1 MFDRLYGIRAAQ
13 ALAWAYLNTG
23 RRPAA
28 VALLRHLED
37 GYDQMQLPAAAAP
50 QLQDSQHAYA
60 LNALLLGRHDETL
73 DRLERIIDAG
83 WSDYFFTH
91 HDPRWQPL
99 RDNPRFQSLMREVKA
114 DVDAQR
120 ARVAADRRSRTT
132 SLPGST
138 RWSKPACHHPTEHY
152 PIGVRTVWIPWYR
165 NARVYTRD
173 SRRAANDAMKNF
185 IGELRRRNVHRVAL
199 AYLAGSWLLIQI
211 VETLFPVFELPDS
224 AIRAVVILLAAGF
237 IPAVIVS
244 WAFEWTPEGLRRET
258 DTPVGP
264 PAAAARRFDRAIIV
278 LLALAV
284 TYLVVDK
291 FMFSPAPIAAR
302 EASIAVLAFD
312 DLSPD
317 GDQAWFADG
326 ISEELLNLLADI
338 PELRVAGRTSAFSF
352 RGKDATI
359 AEIGRALG
367 VAHVVEG
374 SVRKFGDEIRITVQL
389 IDARTDTHLWSENYH
404 RVFADVFAIQD
415 EIAEAVVEQLHL
427 NLIRPT
433 PTAERVDSR
442 AYALYLQARS
452 LMNSAFTQE
461 NFQRIESLLERA
473 LALDPEY
480 ANAIGLLAR
489 FRWVTADEADAA
501 ETYARVRTMIDRG
514 LALRPDNGVMLGW
527 KSFLAMVLDND
538 LYTAARYRERAHE
551 VDPENYDLIWGTVTL
566 ARMYG
571 RPEIGAALGEYILAR
586 DPLCINCYKATA
598 RNYVNTG
605 NLQAA
610 EKHLRDA
617 LALGTDVEARYRL
630 GQVLLL
636 DGRAEEALGVFED
649 LRAWLESDSDESDEP
664 YAGYPGH
671 LETLI
676 ELGMT
681 EEYETL
687 RTAYLDFHAA
697 EGLELLIAQ
706 HYAWI
711 GEADLAFEWLDKHD
725 RQMTWGIRD
734 HLARPWYQKLHG
746 DPRWQALL
754 ERYHMTEADF
764 EAIDLTIRMP
774 PGAAQSRPD

>member
-1 MFDRLYGIRAAQ
+1 
-13 ALAWAYLNTG
+13 
-23 RRPAA
+23 
-28 VALLRHLED
+28 
-37 GYDQMQLPAAAAP
+37 
-50 QLQDSQHAYA
+50 
-60 LNALLLGRHDETL
+60 
-73 DRLERIIDAG
+73 
-83 WSDYFFTH
+83 
-91 HDPRWQPL
+91 
-99 RDNPRFQSLMREVKA
+99 
-114 DVDAQR
+114 
-120 ARVAADRRSRTT
+120 
-132 SLPGST
+132 
-138 RWSKPACHHPTEHY
+138 
-152 PIGVRTVWIPWYR
+152 
-165 NARVYTRD
+165 
-173 SRRAANDAMKNF
+173 MKNF
-185 IGELRRRNVHRVAL
+185 ISELRRRNVHRVAL

-211 VETLFPVFELPDS
+211 VETLFPVFGLPDS

-237 IPAVIVS
+237 IPAVIMS

-264 PAAAARRFDRAIIV
+264 PAAVARRFDRAIIV

-291 FMFSPAPIAAR
+291 FMFSPAPSGAR

-317 GDQAWFADG
+317 GDQAWFAEG

-359 AEIGRALG
+359 AEIGEALG

-374 SVRKFGDEIRITVQL
+374 SVRTFGDEIRITVQL

-427 NLIRPT
+427 NLIGPVPT
-433 PTAERVDSR
+433 VERVDSG
-442 AYALYLQARS
+442 AYALYLQGRS
-452 LMNSAFTQE
+452 LLNGASSRE
-461 NFQRIESLLERA
+461 EFQRAGSLLERA
-473 LALDPEY
+473 LELDPDYVE
-480 ANAIGLLAR
+480 AIGLLAR
-489 FRWVTADEADAA
+489 FRWLTAEPANAA
-501 ETYARVRTMIDRG
+501 ESHEQVRTMIDRG
-514 LALRPDNGVMLGW
+514 LALRPDNGFMLGW
-527 KSFLAMVLDND
+527 KGFLSMVLDND
-538 LYTAARYRERAHE
+538 PYTAARFLERAHA
-551 VDPENYDLIWGTVTL
+551 VDPENYDLVWNTVAL
-566 ARMYG
+566 ARTLG

-586 DPLCINCYKATA
+586 DPLCINCYVLTA
-598 RNYVNTG
+598 RNYVGTG
-605 NLQAA
+605 NLHAA

-617 LALGTDVEARYRL
+617 LVLETDVDAWYRL

-649 LRAWLESDSDESDEP
+649 LRAWLESESDET
-664 YAGYPGH
+664 YAGFPGH
-671 LETLI
+671 LETLF

-681 EEYETL
+681 EEYETM
-687 RTAYLDFHAA
+687 RTAYLDFHAV
-697 EGLELLIAQ
+697 EGHVLLIAQ

-725 RQMTWGIRD
+725 RQMTWNIRD
-734 HLARPWYQKLHG
+734 HLTRPWYEKLHS

-754 ERYHMTEADF
+754 ERYQMTEADF

-774 PGAAQSRPD
+774 PGVAQSQSY